1 MITIQ
6 SLTALYFTG
15 PLSLTANNLKKTPFM
30 TNLQQMTGTV
40 CDPEQ
45 EMDAHNTE
53 QLVAHS
59 NDSCEAIEV

>member
-1 MITIQ
+1 MWPCKCDNMIRIQ

-40 CDPEQ
+40 CYLGLIGTPSQ
-45 EMDAHNTE
+45 
-53 QLVAHS
+53 
-59 NDSCEAIEV
+59 